1 MGSWGDRVTVHY
13 GSPAR
18 NLHELRSAPLH
29 ECEGVGVAV
38 SIDIP
43 TGPSETGRGSR
54 HEAGPLKLGS
64 QTPKEDRSE
73 QATRTPNI
81 QRETQRTQ
89 PKRWDPN
96 GISYPARDHRQKP
109 VRRERAAEHNRKHK
123 CYRTVIK
130 TQTYQL
136 AKQMG
141 HNRSERQCKIVN
153 APAGSSWAQFLFIDP

>member
-64 QTPKEDRSE
+64 QTPTMLTTFRVH
-73 QATRTPNI
+73 R
-81 QRETQRTQ
+81 
-89 PKRWDPN
+89 PK
-96 GISYPARDHRQKP
+96 GAVHRKLLRI
-109 VRRERAAEHNRKHK
+109 RREGGREKIKRFTLTGLKHPRRDSK
-123 CYRTVIK
+123 RH
-130 TQTYQL
+130 
-136 AKQMG
+136 G
-141 HNRSERQCKIVN
+141 
-153 APAGSSWAQFLFIDP
+153 